1 MSLAMPRPDDPA
13 ADAGPAPRDIRGQLR
28 LGATWRLLRPYWVS
42 DDRGAALG
50 LLALVVGLNLAL
62 VAANVWLT
70 NWNRVFYNAL
80 EARDFAAFKLQLA
93 HFCAIAAA
101 FIVIAIMKQFYT
113 MMLEMRWRTWLTD
126 HWLHRWTAGQAYY
139 RVEQSHGAD
148 NPDQRLAEDL
158 RTLASTSLTLSLGL
172 LNSVVTLLSF
182 VTLLWTISGPLVFA
196 LGGKTISIPGYM
208 VWFAVLYAVA
218 GSWLTHRIGK
228 PLIGL
233 SFRQEQTEADFRY
246 ALMRLRENAEGI
258 ALYGGEPAER
268 AGLRGSFDHIREN
281 WRWLMVYT
289 RRLVFVNSGYGQI
302 AIVFPLI
309 VAAPHYFSGAITL
322 GVLMQIAS
330 AFGQVQGA
338 LSWFVDGYASLVG
351 WQAAA
356 NRLLDFSS
364 ALGAAEAEH
373 GARDGLHGIALVE
386 HDHRAGHGA
395 IAAAGLVLALPGSG
409 ERRTLTDPFSM
420 TVQPGERVLV
430 TGPSGAGKSV
440 LFRAMAGI
448 WPYGRGTIERPADAR
463 TLFLP
468 QRSYVPTGTLAAA
481 LDYPSQPGTHDDATL
496 AALLRDCRLER
507 LAGLLQRRDNWGMRL
522 SPGEQQRLAF
532 ARAILQ
538 QPDFLFLDEATSA
551 LDEETEAAMYALLV
565 ERLPRAAIVSIAH
578 RSTVARWHGR
588 HLRYRPVHA
597 AGDEPRYLPADEAL
611 PRPA

>member
-1 MSLAMPRPDDPA
+1 MSAATLPSELPSAHPRLP
-13 ADAGPAPRDIRGQLR
+13 PRDVRGQLR
-28 LGATWRLLRPYWVS
+28 LRATWRLLKPYWVS
-42 DDRGAALG
+42 EDRKAALG
-50 LLALVVGLNLAL
+50 LLALVVALNLGL

-80 EARDFAAFKLQLA
+80 QARDFAAFKLQLA
-93 HFCAIAAA
+93 HFCAIAAV
-101 FIVIAIMKQFYT
+101 FIVIAVMKQFYT

-126 HWLHRWTAGQAYY
+126 RWLHRWTAGQTYY

-158 RTLASTSLTLSLGL
+158 RTLAGFSLTLSLGL

-182 VTLLWTISGPLVFA
+182 VTLLWAISGPLVFA
-196 LGGKTISIPGYM
+196 LGGRTVAIPGYM
-208 VWFAVLYAVA
+208 VWFAALYAVA

-233 SFRQEQTEADFRY
+233 NFRQEQTEADFRY

-258 ALYGGEPAER
+258 ALYGGESAER
-268 AGLRGSFDHIREN
+268 AGLRDAFGHIRAN
-281 WRWLMVYT
+281 WRWLMIYT

-302 AIVFPLI
+302 AIVFPLV

-322 GVLMQIAS
+322 GVLMQIGS

-356 NRLLDFSS
+356 NRLLDFES
-364 ALGAAEAEH
+364 ALREAEAEAEH
-373 GARDGLHGIALVE
+373 GARDGVRGIALAE
-386 HDHRAGHGA
+386 HAGLAVPDGMSA
-395 IAAAGLVLALPGSG
+395 TGLVLALPG
-409 ERRTLTDPFSM
+409 RRLLTAPFSM
-420 TVQPGERVLV
+420 AVRPGERLLV

-440 LFRAMAGI
+440 LFRALAGI
-448 WPYGRGTIERPADAR
+448 WPYGSGTIARPAGAR

-468 QRSYVPTGTLAAA
+468 QRSYIPAGTLAAA
-481 LDYPSQPGTHDDATL
+481 LDYPSPPGTHDDAIL
-496 AALLRDCRLER
+496 AALLRDCGLER
-507 LAGLLQRRDNWGMRL
+507 LAGRLRQRDRWTMRL

-578 RSTVARWHGR
+578 RSTVARWHDR

-597 AGDEPRYLPADEAL
+597 AGEAPRHLPAEDTG
-611 PRPA
+611 PG

>member
-1 MSLAMPRPDDPA
+1 MS
-13 ADAGPAPRDIRGQLR
+13 ADTSSSAQAPLSPNDIRGRLR
-28 LGATWRLLRPYWVS
+28 LRATWRLLKPYWVS
-42 DDRGAALG
+42 EDRKAALG

-80 EARDFAAFKLQLA
+80 EVRDFAAFKLQLA

-101 FIVIAIMKQFYT
+101 FIVIAIMKQYYT
-113 MMLEMRWRTWLTD
+113 MMLEMRWRTWLTGQ
-126 HWLHRWTAGQAYY
+126 WLRRWTTGQAYY
-139 RVEQSHGAD
+139 RVEQTHGAD
-148 NPDQRLAEDL
+148 NPDQRIAEDL
-158 RTLASTSLTLSLGL
+158 RTLAGSSLTLSLGL

-182 VTLLWTISGPLVFA
+182 VTLLWMISGPLVFA
-196 LGGKTISIPGYM
+196 LGGRTIAIPGYM
-208 VWFAVLYAVA
+208 VWFAVLYAAA
-218 GSWLTHRIGK
+218 GSWLTHKIGK

-268 AGLRGSFDHIREN
+268 AGLHGAFGHIREN
-281 WRWLMVYT
+281 WRGLMIYT

-309 VAAPHYFSGAITL
+309 VAAPNYFSGAITL

-338 LSWFVDGYASLVG
+338 LSWFVDGYASLVN

-356 NRLLDFSS
+356 NRLLDFGS
-364 ALGAAEAEH
+364 ALQSAETEH
-373 GARDGLHGIALVE
+373 GMRDGEHGIAVTE
-386 HDHRAGHGA
+386 RAGSTAPGA
-395 IAAAGLVLALPGSG
+395 IEAAGLVLALPGQG
-409 ERRTLTDPFSM
+409 GGRTLTAPFSM
-420 TVQPGERVLV
+420 TVRPGERLLV

-448 WPYGRGTIERPADAR
+448 WPYGGGSIAVPAGAR

-468 QRSYVPTGTLAAA
+468 QRSYIPAGTLAAA
-481 LDYPSQPGTHDDATL
+481 LNYPSPPGTHGGAAL
-496 AALLRDCRLER
+496 ADLLRDCRLDR
-507 LAGLLQRRDNWGMRL
+507 LTDKLQERDNWAMRL

-538 QPDFLFLDEATSA
+538 QPDYLFLDEATSA
-551 LDEETEAAMYALLV
+551 LDEETEAALYALLV

-578 RSTVARWHGR
+578 RSTVARWHDR
-588 HLRYRPVHA
+588 HLRYRPVREP
-597 AGDEPRYLPADEAL
+597 GSEPRYLPTEESM
-611 PRPA
+611 PAGMRA

>member
-1 MSLAMPRPDDPA
+1 MSLALPPSADRA
-13 ADAGPAPRDIRGQLR
+13 ADTGPAAPRDVRGQLR
-28 LGATWRLLRPYWVS
+28 LRATWQLLKPYWLS
-42 DDRGAALG
+42 EDRKAGLG
-50 LLALVVGLNLAL
+50 LLALVIALNLGL

-70 NWNRVFYNAL
+70 DWNRLFYNAL

-93 HFCAIAAA
+93 HFCAIAAV

-113 MMLEMRWRTWLTD
+113 MMLEIRWRTWLTD
-126 HWLHRWTAGQAYY
+126 RWLHRWTSGQAYY
-139 RVEQSHGAD
+139 RVEQSHGTD
-148 NPDQRLAEDL
+148 NPDQRLADDL

-196 LGGKTISIPGYM
+196 LSGRTIAIPGYM

-246 ALMRLRENAEGI
+246 ALMRLRENAEGV

-268 AGLRGSFDHIREN
+268 AGLRGAFDHIREN
-281 WRWLMVYT
+281 WHWLMIYT

-322 GVLMQIAS
+322 GVLMQIGS
-330 AFGQVQGA
+330 AFGQVQSA
-338 LSWFVDGYASLVG
+338 LSWFVDGYSSLVG

-356 NRLLDFSS
+356 NRLLDFGSTLS
-364 ALGAAEAEH
+364 GAEAEH
-373 GARDGLHGIALVE
+373 DARDGVNGIALAE
-386 HDHRAGHGA
+386 RASQDT
-395 IAAAGLVLALPGSG
+395 ISAASLVLALPD
-409 ERRTLTDPFSM
+409 RRLLTVPFSV
-420 TVQPGERVLV
+420 TVRPGEHVLV

-440 LFRAMAGI
+440 LFRALAGI
-448 WPYGRGTIERPADAR
+448 WPYGSGTIVHPAGAR

-468 QRSYVPTGTLAAA
+468 QRSYIPAGPLAAA
-481 LDYPSQPGTHDDATL
+481 LDYPSPAGTHDDATL
-496 AALLRDCRLER
+496 AVLLRDCGLER
-507 LAGLLQRRDNWGMRL
+507 LAGRLQQRDHWAARL

-578 RSTVARWHGR
+578 RSTVARWHER
-588 HLRYRPVHA
+588 HLRYQPVHA
-597 AGDEPRYLPADEAL
+597 AGDEPRY
-611 PRPA
+611 RPAEAAAA